1 VRPGTFLTALERAPR
16 RAGAPPSW
24 RRRGAPVPRPPG
36 PASPPRSPRTGPDTL
51 LPGYAARPHASP
63 AKLSAPSALFDELR
77 AELRD
82 AAAEPAGEDEPE
94 RRAPPPAKRR
104 RAAPAAPPAEAA
116 AEPLEDGLLAG
127 VADDAV
133 AALPLP
139 PPLAK
144 LAAAF
149 ERAAAAWDFLA
160 RGHLPPTA
168 ANLAAAL
175 AGLGPGAAVADEE
188 LALMA
193 ALCPD
198 AICVHARA
206 TAADRAYEESWR
218 RRPAAAAAA
227 AAEAGVDGVA
237 DVAAA
242 EATMVTF
249 QDPWQ
254 LGRWPLPAAFLAEAR
269 RRRSLAGLEAAPGGE
284 EGEEGEAPPRGGH
297 RTSRRL
303 RQLWAF
309 RRAAVAAAALLQA
322 EHLRA
327 HPPPATA
334 AAPSPAAAPR
344 RSRAGKQRAAE
355 AAAAAAPIEVPAPS
369 AEKLLRGGAWHPAW
383 PWRRASLE
391 AVRGAAARLAAAREA
406 ARAAAAAATNA
417 LAAARGGGRA
427 PPAAP
432 PRLMKR
438 HPPCRDATRLE
449 APAFL
454 EHLKALPWYDGQV
467 VHVEPLPAREARF
480 APLPPELPPAL
491 AAAVPARL
499 WAHQAEAIG
508 HLLAGRHCVVAT
520 PTASG
525 KSLCYVL
532 PIFAA
537 IAADRAATAICIFP
551 TKALAQDQLRALRAL
566 AAAAFPGGDPPA
578 VEILDGDTP
587 REARGDVRARAT
599 VLLTNPDMLSMT
611 ILPVWRQHVRLL
623 ANLKFLVLD
632 EAHAYRGAFGCHT
645 ALVVRRLRRLAAA
658 AGGEFV
664 CAATSATIANPRE
677 HAASLLGVP
686 PNDIELVDDDG
697 SPAGHKDFVL
707 WNPPLLPQAAAPPPR
722 RGRSGALAVDPAALE
737 IAAPAPAVEA
747 PPQAPRELSVHE
759 RLLAARAAAAIS
771 AITDSSTR
779 PPAALPARGAPAP
792 AAGARPLLRRGALG
806 APAPAAEAAAA
817 QARLPTGSSWRALTA
832 RGGAAAPAPP
842 PPPRRASPIVEVAL
856 LLAECV
862 QHSVRTIAFCRTRK
876 LCELVVAYA
885 REALAAA
892 GHAPLAGRV
901 AVYRAGYSAAER
913 REVEAA
919 LGAGALVGVAATS
932 ALELGVDVGGLDCTL
947 HLGVPGAVASLRQ
960 QAGRA
965 GRRGQ
970 RALAVLVAWASPL
983 DQHFLAAP
991 ARLFGA
997 PVEAARADAS
1007 NAGVLAAHAA
1017 CAAFEA
1023 PLDLAR
1029 DAAFF
1034 GPCLAAAAAAL
1045 LARGV
1050 LVRHPTQRALLAYA
1064 GAAPAPAAALSLR
1077 AIDPE
1082 RVRVVDAT
1090 NGAVLEEIELSKAF
1104 FAVYDGAVYMHQ
1116 GRTYLCSGLN
1126 LETLEATVRPADV
1139 KYYTSTVDATDIA
1152 VEGGRV
1158 AFLPHLEAAPAAAG
1172 EAGEAAGEGER
1183 TSARC
1188 GRALVTTRFMGYT
1201 RIWRG
1206 SGVAFDR
1213 VDLFLPDVQL
1223 ETEAC
1228 HLRLPPAARARCAA
1242 AGLDFAAGVHAAAHA
1257 LLNALP
1263 LRVLG
1268 VNAGDVGAECAGPPG
1283 SRPRPERL
1291 CLFDKHPGG
1300 IGLAAAA
1307 AAAFPALL
1315 RDALALVAG
1324 CDCDG
1329 GGGCPN
1335 CIQHAGCGE
1344 HNATLDRAAAC
1355 VVLEAAIE
1363 TRGGALRRCRR
1374 A

>member
-1 VRPGTFLTALERAPR
+1 VRPGTFLSALERAPR

-24 RRRGAPVPRPPG
+24 RRRGAPVLPPPDAG
-36 PASPPRSPRTGPDTL
+36 PASTPRSPRAGLDTL

-63 AKLSAPSALFDELR
+63 AKPSAPSALFDELR
-77 AELRD
+77 AELRN
-82 AAAEPAGEDEPE
+82 AAAEPAGEPE

-104 RAAPAAPPAEAA
+104 RAAPATPPAVPA
-116 AEPLEDGLLAG
+116 AEPLEDVLLAG
-127 VADDAV
+127 VVDDAI
-133 AALPLP
+133 AGLPLP
-139 PPLAK
+139 PPLAR

-175 AGLGPGAAVADEE
+175 AGLGPGAAVAAKE

-193 ALCPD
+193 ALCP
-198 AICVHARA
+198 AAVAVHGRA
-206 TAADRAYEESWR
+206 AAADRAYEESWR
-218 RRPAAAAAA
+218 RRPAPAAAA
-227 AAEAGVDGVA
+227 AAEAGGDGVA

-254 LGRWPLPAAFLAEAR
+254 LGRGPLPAAFLAEAR
-269 RRRSLAGLEAAPGGE
+269 RRRPLAGLEAAPGGE
-284 EGEEGEAPPRGGH
+284 EGEESEEGEAPPRGGH

-309 RRAAVAAAALLQA
+309 RRAAVAAMALLQA
-322 EHLRA
+322 EHLRE

-344 RSRAGKQRAAE
+344 RSRTGKQRAAE
-355 AAAAAAPIEVPAPS
+355 AAAAAPPAEVPAPS
-369 AEKLLRGGAWHPAW
+369 AVELLRGGAWHTAF

-391 AVRGAAARLAAAREA
+391 AVRGAAARLSAAREA
-406 ARAAAAAATNA
+406 ARAAAAAATDA
-417 LAAARGGGRA
+417 LVAARGGGRA
-427 PPAAP
+427 PPDAP

-454 EHLKALPWYDGQV
+454 EHLKALPWYNGQV

-499 WAHQAEAIG
+499 WAHQAKAIG
-508 HLLAGRHCVVAT
+508 HLLAGRHSVVAT

-525 KSLCYVL
+525 KSLCYAL

-537 IAADRAATAICIFP
+537 IAADRAATAICVFP
-551 TKALAQDQLRALRAL
+551 TKALAQDQLRALSAL
-566 AAAAFPGGDPPA
+566 AAAAFPGPNPPA

-587 REARGDVRARAT
+587 REARDDVRARAA
-599 VLLTNPDMLSMT
+599 VLLTNPDMLSMA
-611 ILPVWRQHVRLL
+611 ILPAWRQHARLL
-623 ANLKFLVLD
+623 ANLRFLVLD

-697 SPAGHKDFVL
+697 SPAGAKDFVL
-707 WNPPLLPQAAAPPPR
+707 WNPPLLPQAAAAPPR

-737 IAAPAPAVEA
+737 IATTAPLAEA
-747 PPQAPRELSVHE
+747 PLPAPRELTVHE

-771 AITDSSTR
+771 AITYSSTR
-779 PPAALPARGAPAP
+779 PLAALPARGAPPP
-792 AAGARPLLRRGALG
+792 AAAGGRPLLRRGGPG
-806 APAPAAEAAAA
+806 APAAAAEAAAA
-817 QARLPTGSSWRALTA
+817 QARLPTGSGWRALVS

-876 LCELVVAYA
+876 LCELVVAYS

-970 RALAVLVAWASPL
+970 RALAILVPWASPM

-1034 GPCLAAAAAAL
+1034 GPGLAAAAAAL

-1050 LVRHPTQRALLAYA
+1050 LARHPTQRALLAYA
-1064 GAAPAPAAALSLR
+1064 GAAPAPAAVLSLR

-1082 RVRVVDAT
+1082 RVRVVNAT

-1116 GRTYLCSGLN
+1116 GRTYLCSGLD
-1126 LETLEATVRPADV
+1126 LATLEAAVRPADIR
-1139 KYYTSTVDATDIA
+1139 YYTSTVDATDIA
-1152 VEGGRV
+1152 VAGGRA
-1158 AFLPHLEAAPAAAG
+1158 AFPPHLEAAPADAAAAAG
-1172 EAGEAAGEGER
+1172 GGGER

-1188 GRALVTTRFMGYT
+1188 GRALVTTRCE
-1201 RIWRG
+1201 
-1206 SGVAFDR
+1206 
-1213 VDLFLPDVQL
+1213 LPVEAGNVL
-1223 ETEAC
+1223 ETNQ
-1228 HLRLPPAARARCAA
+1228 PTARSLITDR
-1242 AGLDFAAGVHAAAHA
+1242 
-1257 LLNALP
+1257 
-1263 LRVLG
+1263 
-1268 VNAGDVGAECAGPPG
+1268 
-1283 SRPRPERL
+1283 
-1291 CLFDKHPGG
+1291 HP
-1300 IGLAAAA
+1300 
-1307 AAAFPALL
+1307 
-1315 RDALALVAG
+1315 
-1324 CDCDG
+1324 
-1329 GGGCPN
+1329 N
-1335 CIQHAGCGE
+1335 
-1344 HNATLDRAAAC
+1344 
-1355 VVLEAAIE
+1355 
-1363 TRGGALRRCRR
+1363 
-1374 A
+1374 